1 MPGIK
6 AELSYDSKTCRLITA
21 ELSLNVSVNEKVVI
35 PLVARKIIPLG
46 RQSNSA
52 QKKKTNKDRKL
63 NFTCIATA

>member
-35 PLVARKIIPLG
+35 PLVALKIIPLG

-52 QKKKTNKDRKL
+52 QKKKNKDRKL

>member
-6 AELSYDSKTCRLITA
+6 AELSYGSKTCRLITA

-52 QKKKTNKDRKL
+52 QKKTNKDRKL